1 MRPTIKMILIVLLI
15 TPQDALAYIDPSA
28 GGMIVQ
34 LLLAGIAGLGVVANL
49 YWKKITS
56 FFRRRSQDEDGQ

>member
-1 MRPTIKMILIVLLI
+1 
-15 TPQDALAYIDPSA
+15 
-28 GGMIVQ
+28 MIVQ
-34 LLLAGIAGLGVVANL
+34 LLLAGIAGVAVVAKL

>member
-34 LLLAGIAGLGVVANL
+34 LLLAGIAGVGVVAKL

-56 FFRRRSQDEDGQ
+56 YFRRRSQDEDGQ